1 MKRQEYIFTIGFTG
15 NTAMVDGRALK
26 SYGSLA
32 TGSLLEKGLFKPAL
46 ASAVNAGSTGEQ
58 AAVLEAYNRAAG
70 TSYERI
76 EQLQRVFG
84 LETSP
89 ERIEKIRVLK

>member
-15 NTAMVDGRALK
+15 NTAMVDGKALK
-26 SYGSLA
+26 SYGSLG
-32 TGSLLEKGLFKPAL
+32 TGALLEKGLYKPAL
-46 ASAVNAGSTGEQ
+46 ASAVNAGSPEEQ
-58 AAVLEAYNRAAG
+58 ALVLKTYNSVAG

-76 EQLQRVFG
+76 QQLQRVFG

-89 ERIEKIRVLK
+89 EHIEKIRVLK